1 MRFLRKKMSLSTSN
15 KLPFW
20 LAPLAL
26 LALAAVVYGPFLPQL
41 GFYWDDWVFAWMRA
55 RIGSQGLV
63 ELFNVTSPVRG
74 WIEAPLTLLLG
85 VNPLFWQAFSLLTR
99 WLAAVSFWWLLCL
112 LWPERRGEAFFAA
125 TMMLVYPGYTQQP
138 LAMTYYFFWVFEA
151 VFFLSLGLM
160 AQSIQPIS
168 RNDEKEGVAWGL
180 FFASLTLS
188 ALHLVSMEY
197 LVGLEL
203 MRPLILLLVFSRFT
217 PSWRER
223 LKKAILYELPYALVL
238 AIYVYWRLFLF
249 GKSLYSPVVLSRL
262 EESPLDTLSK
272 LIVSILDAIKQVN
285 VDAWIQV
292 IRLPSFSEWSLGFSL
307 VYLAVI
313 LLSFFGILLWLPRL
327 PSSESKPLDWALAG
341 LGGMLIAGLPFFA
354 AGLIVRVV
362 FPEDRFTLAYMPLV
376 GMFMAGLL
384 WFIRNPAR
392 RSFVAAL
399 LIALAVGYQVQVLKG
414 YSDDWKV
421 QKNFA
426 WQLAWR
432 APNLENGAVILSEDA
447 DTFRYNDDEAL
458 TALVNWMYVPANTA
472 LPALNSYSFIS
483 VRLALVS
490 RGEASGLPEN
500 HSAPNQFLVTR
511 FTPPACLHIFDPQ
524 YDDVL
529 LSLPNPATV
538 TALSALKL
546 PFIPD
551 LTRQAAPLSN
561 PALTTGGVFP
571 AAVPNFLGPE
581 PARGW
586 CYTYL
591 QADLARQR
599 GEWETVARF
608 GDEAFAI
615 PMLPDDPYE
624 YLPFIEAYARLGRTK
639 DARVLTRQVAEAMP
653 LLRPAL
659 CALWS
664 RIPGLAPDTVQEMRQ
679 QLQICPVTP

>member
-1 MRFLRKKMSLSTSN
+1 MNQFLPK
-15 KLPFW
+15 KLPEW
-20 LAPLAL
+20 ASPLAL
-26 LALAAVVYGPFLPQL
+26 LALAAAVYGPFLSQL

-55 RIGSQGLV
+55 HIGAQGLV
-63 ELFNVTSPVRG
+63 ELFNVTSPIRG
-74 WIEAPLTLLLG
+74 WMEAPLTLLLG
-85 VNPLFWQAFSLLTR
+85 VNPLSWQVFSLFTR
-99 WLAAVSFWWLLCL
+99 WLAALSFWWLLCL
-112 LWPERRGEAFFAA
+112 LWPERRGEAFFASA
-125 TMMLVYPGYTQQP
+125 ILLVYPGYTQQP

-151 VFFLSLGLM
+151 VFFLSLGM
-160 AQSIQPIS
+160 MVQSIK
-168 RNDEKEGVAWGL
+168 RDKVVWGL
-180 FFASLTLS
+180 FFASLALS
-188 ALHLVSMEY
+188 GLHLVSMEY

-203 MRPLILLLVFSRFT
+203 MRPLILLLVISRFT
-217 PSWRER
+217 SSWKER
-223 LKKAILYELPYALVL
+223 LKKTVLFELPYALVL

-249 GKSLYSPVVLSRL
+249 GKSLYAPVVLSRL
-262 EESPLDTLSK
+262 GESPLDTLSK
-272 LIVSILDAIKQVN
+272 LIASILDAIKQVN

-292 IRLPSFSEWSLGFSL
+292 IRLPSFGEWSLGLTL

-313 LLSFFGILLWLPRL
+313 WISFFGILLWLPRL
-327 PSSESKPLDWALAG
+327 SPSEAKSFDWVLVG

-376 GMFMAGLL
+376 GMFIAGLL
-384 WFIRNPAR
+384 WLIRNPAR
-392 RSFVAAL
+392 RAFVAAL
-399 LIALAVGYQVQVLKG
+399 LIGLAAGYQVQVLKQ

-432 APNLENGAVILSEDA
+432 APSLGNGAVILSEDA

-458 TALVNWMYVPANTA
+458 TAILNWMYVPADTA
-472 LPALNSYSFIS
+472 MPAINSYSFIS
-483 VRLALVS
+483 VRLTGDLSDDAPV
-490 RGEASGLPEN
+490 GESP
-500 HSAPNQFLVTR
+500 FLVTR
-511 FTPPACLHIFDPQ
+511 FAPPACLHIFDPQ

-529 LSLPNPATV
+529 LSLPSPATV

-551 LTRQAAPLSN
+551 LTRQAVSLSN

-571 AAVPNFLGPE
+571 AAVPDFLGPE
-581 PARGW
+581 PVRGW

-591 QADLARQR
+591 MADLARQR
-599 GEWETVARF
+599 GDWETVARL
-608 GDEAFAI
+608 GDEAFAV

-624 YLPFIEAYARLGRTK
+624 YLPFIEAYARLGRIK

-659 CALWS
+659 CAVWG
-664 RIPGLAPDTVQEMRQ
+664 RVPGLSPDTVQEMRQ